1 MNLKTNLSLSGLV
14 LTILLAGPSHACT
27 SFCMETGDGS
37 LYATNCDLFIPGDGL
52 VMVNPRGLAKDGFR
66 EDLEGKTDHW
76 VARYGSITFNLAG
89 REFAW
94 GGMNEAGLV
103 LSTMELMASE
113 LPEPD
118 ERMPY
123 DSGALIQRVLDTC
136 GSVQEAVETIAQT
149 RLVDD
154 GNSPAHFLIT
164 DPTGDCAAIEYID
177 GETVCFRGDTLPVK
191 AMANMPYE
199 RAAKAYARGGA
210 RWWWSNPGQSAE
222 RVAAVTDRA
231 NNFDPGGDT
240 PAVTYALDSLGMVA
254 APHTRWSI
262 VFDMANREIWFRTD
276 QSPTVKNLALSAFD
290 FSCEGGLLFLDVN
303 TSREGNVEEA
313 FTSFDRQT
321 NLQVFTTFCGRWGI
335 EVDPDEVNGLMD
347 HFDRFECTQ

>member
-1 MNLKTNLSLSGLV
+1 MHLKSKLSLSSLV
-14 LTILLAGPSHACT
+14 LTGLLAGSAHACT

-52 VMVNPRGLAKDGFR
+52 IIVNPRGMAKDGFR
-66 EDLEGKTDHW
+66 ADLEGNTDNW
-76 VARYGSITFNLAG
+76 VARYGSIIFSLAG
-89 REFAW
+89 REFVW

-123 DSGALIQRVLDTC
+123 DSGALIQHVLDTC
-136 GSVQEAVETIAQT
+136 GSVQEAIDTISQT
-149 RLVDD
+149 RLEDD

-164 DPTGDCAAIEYID
+164 DPSGDCAAIEYIG
-177 GETVCFRGDTLPVK
+177 GETVVFTGDTLPIK

-199 RAAKAYARGGA
+199 RSAQAYARGGS

-231 NNFDPGGDT
+231 KQFNPDGDT
-240 PAVTYALDSLGMVA
+240 DAITYALDSLKIVA
-254 APHTRWSI
+254 APHTRWNI

-276 QSPTVKNLALSAFD
+276 QSPTVKNLAFSAFN
-290 FSCEGGLLFLDVN
+290 FSCDGGLLMLDVN
-303 TSREGNVEEA
+303 TKLEGNVEAA
-313 FTSFDRQT
+313 FTPYDRQT
-321 NLQVFTTFCGRWGI
+321 NLQLFTTFLGRWGI
-335 EVDPDEVNGLMD
+335 ETNPEGAESLMD
-347 HFDRFECTQ
+347 HFDRFTCVP